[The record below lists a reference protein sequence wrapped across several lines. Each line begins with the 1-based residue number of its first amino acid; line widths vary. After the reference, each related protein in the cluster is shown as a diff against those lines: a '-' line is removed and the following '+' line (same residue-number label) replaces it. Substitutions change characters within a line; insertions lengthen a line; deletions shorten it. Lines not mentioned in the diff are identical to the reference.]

1 MAQNFKIYG
10 YARSKM
16 GDEEFRDLIA
26 SSLTCRL
33 TDA

>member
-1 MAQNFKIYG
+1 VYG

-16 GDEEFRDLIA
+16 SDDEFRELIA

-33 TDA
+33 TNS